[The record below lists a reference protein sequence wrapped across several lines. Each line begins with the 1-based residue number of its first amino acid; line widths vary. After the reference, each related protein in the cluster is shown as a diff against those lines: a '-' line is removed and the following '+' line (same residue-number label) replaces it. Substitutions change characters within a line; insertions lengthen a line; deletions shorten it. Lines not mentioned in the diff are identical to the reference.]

1 MKPLTV
7 VNGALAVGSMA
18 AAVIGLVKP
27 DLILPGGEASVG
39 VELYAARA
47 LPLGAAVLYAL
58 SGRAK
63 PGLLLPMLTV
73 AGIVQAVDVVI
84 GLEQGVP
91 GMVAGG
97 TVSAIGHLASAWVLH
112 TRQRPAPA
120 AA

>member
-1 MKPLTV
+1 MRLLTV
-7 VNGALAVGSMA
+7 VNGALVVGSMA
-18 AAVIGLVKP
+18 SAVIGLVKP
-27 DLILPGGEASVG
+27 SLLLPGGEVSVG
-39 VELYAARA
+39 LELYAARA

-63 PGLLLPMLTV
+63 PELLLPMLTV

-84 GLEQGVP
+84 GLRQGVP
-91 GMVAGG
+91 GMVVGG
-97 TVSAIGHLASAWVLH
+97 SVSAVVHLASAWILH